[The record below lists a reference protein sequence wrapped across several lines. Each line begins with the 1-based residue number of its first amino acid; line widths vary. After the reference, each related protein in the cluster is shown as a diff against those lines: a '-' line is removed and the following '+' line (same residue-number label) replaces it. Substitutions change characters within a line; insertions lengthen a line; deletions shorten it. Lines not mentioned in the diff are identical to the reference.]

1 MERYVITINRQFGSM
16 GRPIARHL
24 SELLKINYYDR
35 DIVEQT
41 AGKLNLS
48 VSTISAAEDYVK
60 SRFSFMRYPLGADMQ
75 AKQDEIYHA
84 QEEIIRDFAA
94 KESCI
99 IVGRCADYILT
110 EAGIPAFKIYLYAD
124 LESRIRRA
132 GELEEN
138 KGKDLRKIVPRR
150 EKLREVYY
158 KQYTGQDMGV
168 CSNYNICLDTGT
180 LGAEKCTQILCDAL
194 KAQ

>member
-99 IVGRCADYILT
+99 IVGRCADYVLRDDPN
-110 EAGIPAFKIYLYAD
+110 AALVNLFVHAPMAAFPPLRVPTGR
-124 LESRIRRA
+124 LSSGTRRFI
-132 GELEEN
+132 GFLS
-138 KGKDLRKIVPRR
+138 G
-150 EKLREVYY
+150 
-158 KQYTGQDMGV
+158 
-168 CSNYNICLDTGT
+168 
-180 LGAEKCTQILCDAL
+180 DAL
-194 KAQ
+194 FCPVMTHLRQQSTWVYGAAR